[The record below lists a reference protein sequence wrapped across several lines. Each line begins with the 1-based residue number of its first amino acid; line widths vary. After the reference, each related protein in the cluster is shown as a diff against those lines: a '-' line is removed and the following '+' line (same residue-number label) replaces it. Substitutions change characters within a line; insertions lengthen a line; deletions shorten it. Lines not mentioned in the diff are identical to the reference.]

1 MKISEVTAQIY
12 KVLNQ
17 KTNLSITQV
26 YDLYKDEYNT
36 GTIVKTEFEK
46 KQWSCKI
53 ERKKSMVAEAKKKSN
68 NFSYFVTHAAIK

>member
-26 YDLYKDEYNT
+26 YDLYKDEYNN

-53 ERKKSMVAEAKKKSN
+53 ERKKSMVSEAKKKSN